1 MLSVKKTLHSG
12 GKPMCTGI
20 SYHFR
25 SRHFIFSARILLWW
39 AVLFQMVCLGCK
51 KAPASAAQDRAQS
64 KSGTE
69 QALSKSSEGA
79 RVRRPVRKHPAFS
92 QRRNERLDMVK
103 WQIRKRDITDP
114 NVLAALETVPRHVF
128 VDRRDL
134 RRAYNDHPLPIGN
147 GQTISQPY
155 IVGYMTEA
163 LKLNENFK
171 VLEIGTGSGYQ
182 AAVCAEI
189 ASEVYTIEIIEA
201 LAKSAQKR
209 LGELGYDNVFV
220 KNADGYFGWPDKGP
234 FDAIIVTCAA
244 GFVPPPLIE
253 QLKPAGVMIVPLG
266 NPFGYQVLVVVTK
279 DDKGKVS
286 SKEVLPVRFVPMLGR
301 VERGR

>member
-1 MLSVKKTLHSG
+1 
-12 GKPMCTGI
+12 
-20 SYHFR
+20 
-25 SRHFIFSARILLWW
+25 
-39 AVLFQMVCLGCK
+39 
-51 KAPASAAQDRAQS
+51 
-64 KSGTE
+64 
-69 QALSKSSEGA
+69 
-79 RVRRPVRKHPAFS
+79 VRRPVHKHPAFAE
-92 QRRNERLDMVK
+92 RRVGRLSMVDR
-103 WQIRKRDITDP
+103 QIRKRGIADP
-114 NVLAALETVPRHVF
+114 NVLAALEIVPRHAF
-128 VDRRDL
+128 VDPSDL
-134 RRAYNDHPLPIGN
+134 RRAYNDHPLPIGH

-163 LKLNENFK
+163 LKLTEDFK

-182 AAVCAEI
+182 AAVCAEV

-209 LGELGYDNVFV
+209 LKELGYGNVFV
-220 KNADGYFGWPDKGP
+220 KSADGYFGWPDKGP

-253 QLKPAGVMIVPLG
+253 QLKPGGVMIVPLG
-266 NPFGYQVLVVVTK
+266 SPFGYQVLVVVTK

-286 SKEVLPVRFVPMLGR
+286 SKELLPVRFVPMLGR